1 MSAMKS
7 LHLVSTALGGLVL
20 LGSLT
25 GTATVAKAD
34 TASTIAI
41 AAGAAAIVG
50 ALLTDNSG
58 RSYYVRDNQ
67 RHYVDHNTA
76 VYYRSRHG
84 NGYNNG
90 NHYGQMNRGNMG
102 HGNMDRGD
110 MDHGNI
116 RHDDHRD
123 NR

>member
-7 LHLVSTALGGLVL
+7 SHLVSTALGGLVL
-20 LGSLT
+20 FGSLT

-50 ALLTDNSG
+50 ALLTDNTG
-58 RSYYVRDNQ
+58 RSYYVRGNQ

-76 VYYRSRHG
+76 VYYRSHHG
-84 NGYNNG
+84 NNGYHG
-90 NHYGQMNRGNMG
+90 GGNMG
-102 HGNMDRGD
+102 HGTMGHDNMS
-110 MDHGNI
+110 HGNMG
-116 RHDDHRD
+116 HDDHRD
-123 NR
+123 HH